1 MATSS
6 GMVVCAKAVEL
17 RAREDVGMSSIEEH
31 SKPSAAAVPKHEWVL
46 GAAVLISICY
56 AIYSRTGRDF
66 AILSALA
73 ATPIALLIYGALAIS
88 FWRGKRPR
96 KTFGGILFAVTG
108 PLVMAALVGVVYFA
122 LAVTI
127 RDALEW
133 LQSRTWPPLTR
144 GAVGAVCAA
153 GAGALLFWFRLQYRF
168 VYGLSEV
175 LVGIGVAG
183 YHAYRAADSVSMW
196 DANVYLAILTAG
208 IYLVVRGA
216 DNMHTGLTKAPVDP
230 LAFRIFRPRSTP
242 CNQPEGEEPRLGFA
256 EIFFLLPLSKP
267 KPGTSS

>member
-1 MATSS
+1 
-6 GMVVCAKAVEL
+6 
-17 RAREDVGMSSIEEH
+17 MSNIEGH
-31 SKPSAAAVPKHEWVL
+31 SKPSAAAVPMHEWVL
-46 GAAVLISICY
+46 AAGVLISLCY

-66 AILSALA
+66 AILSSLA
-73 ATPIALLIYGALAIS
+73 ATPIALLIYGALAVAL
-88 FWRGKRPR
+88 WRGKRPK
-96 KTFGGILFAVTG
+96 KTFGGLLFAVSG
-108 PLVMAALVGVVYFA
+108 PLVVAALVGVVYFA

-144 GAVGAVCAA
+144 GAAGTSCAA
-153 GAGALLFWFRLQYRF
+153 GAGALLFWFRLRYRF
-168 VYGLSEV
+168 IYGLSEV
-175 LVGIGVAG
+175 LVGLGVAG

-216 DNMHTGLTKAPVDP
+216 DNMHTGLTKEPVDP
-230 LAFRIFRPRSTP
+230 LAARIFRSRSTLSK
-242 CNQPEGEEPRLGFA
+242 QHEGEEPRHGLA

-267 KPGTSS
+267 TLAPRARALAGEAASTAALGSVGPSSSA